1 MHFFSFDTQPVPVNG
16 GSGQINAYIY
26 GVDMFQA
33 SFNTCGTG
41 QQIDI
46 DGATTATLD
55 ALNCPVAASQKVT
68 IGLVLPIPQEA
79 QGLGQINI
87 TAAANDDQ
95 NRLSFCLDV
104 TATV

>member
-1 MHFFSFDTQPVPVNG
+1 M
-16 GSGQINAYIY
+16 NAYIY

-33 SFNTCGTG
+33 SFNTCGAG

-55 ALNCPVAASQKVT
+55 GLLCPVSANQKVAL
-68 IGLVLPIPQEA
+68 GLVLPIPQEA

-95 NRLSFCLDV
+95 NRLAFCLDIV
-104 TATV
+104 ATI